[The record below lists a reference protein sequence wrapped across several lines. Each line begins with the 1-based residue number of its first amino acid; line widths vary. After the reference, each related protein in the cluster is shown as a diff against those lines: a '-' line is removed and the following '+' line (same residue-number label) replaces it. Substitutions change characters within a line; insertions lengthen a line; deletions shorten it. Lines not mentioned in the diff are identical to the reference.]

1 MIKKIL
7 PQSLV
12 SQIGLIMLI
21 GLSLVLSLSLQIYSE
36 ERKQVLNYVSS
47 DSTLER
53 LSSLIF
59 ILNKTPFDL
68 HKEIISASQGVGFA
82 LSLDKNPIVVADK
95 GVLLSEKLRNLIEP
109 TQIKDVRIVSVKS
122 ELMGP
127 SMGAMQMMQAMHNNN
142 PMHTN
147 MESRYN
153 LQLTGSILLANQHW
167 LNFNSAIDEE
177 IIHLPFKAVILM
189 LIFTILI
196 LISMTWT
203 VKRALRPIDE
213 LALAAK
219 KVGYERDFKDLP
231 LNGPSE
237 VLPTI
242 VAFNQ
247 MQSNLSKFIN
257 DRTNMLSAISHDL
270 RTPLTSLR
278 LRLEFIAASEDQAR
292 MLDTVAQM
300 EAMLKATLT
309 FSKSNWQGEKKQ
321 ETEVVSLLSTIC
333 DDYRDRGIN
342 IQLKSHQKLVFRLW
356 PIAFRRVIENL
367 INNSIVYGRDFQDN
381 LKINIEAFLNE
392 DSLIIYVRDTGKGI
406 QESQF
411 KEVIKPFVRLDKAR
425 AAQDSSVGLGLAI
438 AHSIIREHGGELT
451 FNNLQTGGLE
461 VKIALHKK

>member
-1 MIKKIL
+1 
-7 PQSLV
+7 
-12 SQIGLIMLI
+12 
-21 GLSLVLSLSLQIYSE
+21 
-36 ERKQVLNYVSS
+36 
-47 DSTLER
+47 
-53 LSSLIF
+53 
-59 ILNKTPFDL
+59 
-68 HKEIISASQGVGFA
+68 
-82 LSLDKNPIVVADK
+82 
-95 GVLLSEKLRNLIEP
+95 
-109 TQIKDVRIVSVKS
+109 
-122 ELMGP
+122 
-127 SMGAMQMMQAMHNNN
+127 
-142 PMHTN
+142 
-147 MESRYN
+147 
-153 LQLTGSILLANQHW
+153 
-167 LNFNSAIDEE
+167 
-177 IIHLPFKAVILM
+177 
-189 LIFTILI
+189 
-196 LISMTWT
+196 
-203 VKRALRPIDE
+203 
-213 LALAAK
+213 
-219 KVGYERDFKDLP
+219 
-231 LNGPSE
+231 
-237 VLPTI
+237 
-242 VAFNQ
+242 
-247 MQSNLSKFIN
+247 
-257 DRTNMLSAISHDL
+257 
-270 RTPLTSLR
+270 
-278 LRLEFIAASEDQAR
+278 